1 MIHPVAASTDAC
13 TLARQQA
20 AVGGSFD
27 FFPSTWVYT
36 VALLFISCPTY
47 DAMSEWVFLADSF
60 CGILPSRCPKDLT
73 PGLVPSSPS

>member
-1 MIHPVAASTDAC
+1 MIHPVAASTDA
-13 TLARQQA
+13 LHLGRQQA

-27 FFPSTWVYT
+27 FFSLYLGI
-36 VALLFISCPTY
+36 ALLFISCPTY